1 MKYYSILA
9 ILIFFISCADER
21 TEIILNSENVD
32 GLTTEAKIT
41 LNGFEIGEVEDLNF
55 TSEGTID
62 IKCKL
67 NPDTKIP
74 VDSKFTI
81 ERLDL
86 LGSKGI
92 FVELGE
98 STEKLKNGDNIKLT
112 KIESTNLGN
121 SLAIKFGDFLESL
134 TGKQKQDSILIELR
148 RLNETLEKQKV
159 RKK

>member
-9 ILIFFISCADER
+9 ILIFLISCTDER
-21 TEIILNSENVD
+21 TEIILNAENVD
-32 GLTTEAKIT
+32 GLTTEANIT
-41 LNGFEIGEVEDLNF
+41 LNGFEIGEVEDLNL

-74 VDSKFTI
+74 NDSKFTI
-81 ERLDL
+81 ESLDL

-98 STEKLKNGDNIKLT
+98 SKENLKNGDIIKLS
-112 KIESTNLGN
+112 KIESTNLGD
-121 SLAIKFGDFLESL
+121 SLGIKVGEFLESL
-134 TGKQKQDSILIELR
+134 TGKEKQDSILIELR
-148 RLNETLEKQKV
+148 RLNENLEKQNK
-159 RKK
+159 